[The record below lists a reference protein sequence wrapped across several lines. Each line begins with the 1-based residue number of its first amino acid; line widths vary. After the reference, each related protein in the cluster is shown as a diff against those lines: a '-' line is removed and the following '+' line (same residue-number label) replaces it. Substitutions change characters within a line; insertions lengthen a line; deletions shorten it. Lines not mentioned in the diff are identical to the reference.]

1 MLRRRPMMLLVVLL
15 FGAVGH
21 AHEIIE
27 LTLDDGEVI
36 KSKLYLPDRAE
47 HVKAIVCIV
56 HGTGPNTYEDPREV
70 AGKRFK
76 FYDMIGDELVRRG
89 LGCFTFNRR
98 GVEIGEQ
105 PPNFDTVDRE
115 KFRKGVP
122 SVEVNDIGTMI
133 ATLRKRPELSNAR
146 FVLLG
151 FSEGTMVASLVAE
164 RKENDIAALML
175 VGYAHENLYDII
187 KWQFSGESSMRNL
200 RPPFDANQDDD
211 ISREEFE
218 SSEDVPTAWR
228 EKVLQGV
235 SFDSLDRNSDGVLT
249 VEDYRILLAPHY
261 KMLLEKIEANDAD
274 WVWDN
279 FFRVS
284 IEWLNEHFQLEPNK
298 VRLLRLDM
306 PIHVFHG
313 KRDANCDV
321 EGVYDLRR
329 SFEEAGK
336 DNLRTWIFDDHDHQ
350 LNFFDWIFK
359 DKMSKGYQRLFEVAS
374 ELRDPVFTSNTQK

>member
-1 MLRRRPMMLLVVLL
+1 
-15 FGAVGH
+15 
-21 AHEIIE
+21 
-27 LTLDDGEVI
+27 
-36 KSKLYLPDRAE
+36 
-47 HVKAIVCIV
+47 
-56 HGTGPNTYEDPREV
+56 
-70 AGKRFK
+70 
-76 FYDMIGDELVRRG
+76 
-89 LGCFTFNRR
+89 
-98 GVEIGEQ
+98 
-105 PPNFDTVDRE
+105 
-115 KFRKGVP
+115 
-122 SVEVNDIGTMI
+122 
-133 ATLRKRPELSNAR
+133 KRPELSNAR